1 MRFRYKFLGLGSV
14 AVILLLLVSDPDS
27 KIVQHLPFGSGTV
40 SILVNLVISILYIGI
55 LHLGRK
61 ALMDYIDL
69 EDFFKQA
76 LKTPEGSGQAII
88 GVGLFSVAIAI
99 VVFAATR

>member
-88 GVGLFSVAIAI
+88 GIGLFSVAIAI

>member
-61 ALMDYIDL
+61 ALMDYTDL